1 MCLPLFEWTRVYAT
15 SARASTERRSLT
27 RSGRSPSFRGMAGL
41 TYRDAGVDIEAGEQL
56 VERIKPLAQSTHSQ
70 YVLGSLGGFAGLCS
84 IPSDIEDPILVSGT
98 DGVGTKLKLA
108 FELERHDTIG
118 IDLVAMCVND
128 IITVGAKPL
137 FFLDYFATSK
147 LDVDQGEAV
156 VRGIAEGC
164 RQSECALIGGETA
177 ELPGFYAAGEYD
189 LAGFAVGV
197 VSRKRIIDGKAT
209 KLGDKVVGI
218 ASSGLHSNG
227 FSLARRVLIE
237 GDARL
242 SLQSDFG
249 PLGTLGDALLRPTR
263 IYVKAARIALEHGV
277 HAMCHITGGGLPE
290 NLPRVTPE
298 GLGVAIDAGAWTV
311 DPVFALIQ
319 ERGAVADAEMRR
331 TFNMGVGFTM
341 VVAPSRAKQLVDA
354 LNASGERAFLMGEI
368 VDHEGVSFS
377 S

>member
-1 MCLPLFEWTRVYAT
+1 M
-15 SARASTERRSLT
+15 
-27 RSGRSPSFRGMAGL
+27 
-41 TYRDAGVDIEAGEQL
+41 
-56 VERIKPLAQSTHSQ
+56 
-70 YVLGSLGGFAGLCS
+70 
-84 IPSDIEDPILVSGT
+84 
-98 DGVGTKLKLA
+98 
-108 FELERHDTIG
+108 
-118 IDLVAMCVND
+118 
-128 IITVGAKPL
+128 GAKPL

-156 VRGIAEGC
+156 VKGIAEGC

-209 KLGDKVVGI
+209 KLGDKLVGI

-237 GDARL
+237 GDAPL

-263 IYVKAARIALEHGV
+263 IYVKAAQIALEHGV

-290 NLPRVTPE
+290 NLPRVTP
-298 GLGVAIDAGAWTV
+298 IDAGSWTI

-319 ERGAVADAEMRR
+319 ARGAVADAEMWR

-341 VVAPSRAKQLVDA
+341 VVAPDRATQLVDA
-354 LNASGERAFLMGEI
+354 LNTSGERAFVMGEV